1 MHKAFLAAFCA
12 LALAAGKTVAAEGPQ
27 HLSTAEGPQNPP
39 AAEAPPKLIVAVSVD
54 QFSADLFAEYRG
66 RFTGGF
72 ARLLNGVVFP
82 SGYQGHAMTETCPG
96 HSTILT
102 GSRPART
109 GIIAN
114 TWTNPRA
121 KREDKMIY
129 CVEDETVEG
138 STSSKTTISL
148 VHMKVPT
155 LGDRLKAVTPETR
168 VAAVAGKDRAAVTMA
183 GHKADETWW
192 WRTDAFQSYTGRQ
205 MPPAIAA
212 ANKAVKDRLAA
223 ARPAADL
230 PEVCKAYDK
239 DVVISP
245 NLTVG
250 RGRFARPAGDTASY
264 PASPDADV
272 TVLET
277 ALALATEMKLG
288 EGKATDVLAV
298 GMSAT
303 DYVGHFYGTAGAEM
317 CIHLLTI
324 DQALGRF
331 FDGLDATGVDY
342 AVVLTADHGG
352 HDIPERNKERGIPEG
367 ARIDGSLAAAA
378 IGKKLAEE
386 LKLAGPVLWGDA
398 LGLGDFW
405 IDPKLTEAQ
414 RASVLKRAVAIYK
427 DHPHVQAVFTR
438 AEIMAAPAP
447 KTPPDEWTLLERA
460 KASYDPQRSGDFV
473 IILKPRVMPALQSAK
488 PYTTMHGTAWDYDRR
503 VPIIF
508 WRKGMIRFEQP
519 LAVETV
525 DILPTLAAMIGLK
538 IPASEIDGRCL
549 FGCETR

>member
-1 MHKAFLAAFCA
+1 MRKAFLAGFCA
-12 LALAAGKTVAAEGPQ
+12 VTLVAGKTVAAEGPQ
-27 HLSTAEGPQNPP
+27 NLKPAEM
-39 AAEAPPKLIVAVSVD
+39 PPKLFVAISVD

-72 ARLLNGVVFP
+72 ARLLNGGVFP

-102 GSRPART
+102 GSHPART

-114 TWTNPRA
+114 SWSDPRA
-121 KREDKMIY
+121 KREDKTIY
-129 CVEDETVEG
+129 CVEDETVAG

-155 LGDRLKAVTPETR
+155 LGDRLKAVTPATR
-168 VAAVAGKDRAAVTMA
+168 VVAVAGKDRAAATMA

-192 WRTDAFQSYTGRQ
+192 WRTAAFQSYTGRK
-205 MPPAIAA
+205 MPPAVVA
-212 ANKAVKDRLAA
+212 ANKAVKARLDA
-223 ARPAADL
+223 ARPASDL

-245 NLTVG
+245 ALTVG
-250 RGRFARPAGDTASY
+250 RGRFARAAGDTSAY
-264 PASPDADV
+264 PASPDADM
-272 TVLET
+272 TVLDT
-277 ALALATEMKLG
+277 ALALAKEMKLG
-288 EGKATDVLAV
+288 QGKATDVLAV

-303 DYVGHFYGTAGAEM
+303 DYVGHYYGTAGTEM

-324 DQALGRF
+324 DQALGKF

-352 HDIPERNKERGIPEG
+352 RDIPERSKDHGIPG
-367 ARIDGSLAAAA
+367 DTRIDGSLAAAK
-378 IGKKLAEE
+378 IGKTLADE
-386 LKLAGPVLWGDA
+386 LKLSGPVLYGDA

-405 IDPKLTEAQ
+405 IDPKLTDAQ
-414 RASVLKRAVAIYK
+414 RDAVLKRAVAIYK
-427 DHPHVQAVFTR
+427 DKEHVQAVFTH

-447 KTPPDEWTLLERA
+447 KTPPDEWSLLERA

-503 VPIIF
+503 VPIVF
-508 WRKGMIRFEQP
+508 WRKGMARFEQP
-519 LAVETV
+519 LAVETA
-525 DILPTLAAMIGLK
+525 DILPTLAAMVGLK
-538 IPASEIDGRCL
+538 IPAGEIDGRCL
-549 FGCETR
+549 FGCAGP